1 MSPQIEQ
8 TFLKSSLKVFRQYKA
23 LAEKAIDQL
32 SDEQVLRKPNDS
44 SNSIALI
51 VHHMSGNM
59 LSRFTDFLTTDGE
72 KPWRNRDLEFED
84 SYPDKKTMMA
94 AWEKGWK
101 QVFDTVESLTEE
113 DLSKTIYIRSEGQSV
128 VDALQRQ
135 IAHYANHVGQI
146 LYQAKI
152 LKGDDFKS
160 LTIPKGK
167 SEEFNNRGMK

>member
-1 MSPQIEQ
+1 MSTTIEQ
-8 TFLKSSLKVFRQYKA
+8 TFLTSSLKIFSQYKS

-32 SDEQVLRKPNDS
+32 SDEQVLQKPNEA

-51 VHHMSGNM
+51 VHHLSGNM
-59 LSRFTDFLTTDGE
+59 ISRFTDFLTTDGE
-72 KPWRNRDLEFED
+72 KPWRNRDVEFEEA
-84 SYPDKKTMMA
+84 YPDKKAMMA

-101 QVFDTVESLTEE
+101 CVFDTIENLKEE
-113 DLSKTIYIRSEGQSV
+113 DLSKTIYIRKEGQTV
-128 VDALQRQ
+128 LDALQRQ

-152 LKGDDFKS
+152 LKGSEFNS

-167 SEEFNNRGMK
+167 SEEFNKKF

>member
-1 MSPQIEQ
+1 
-8 TFLKSSLKVFRQYKA
+8 
-23 LAEKAIDQL
+23 
-32 SDEQVLRKPNDS
+32 
-44 SNSIALI
+44 
-51 VHHMSGNM
+51 
-59 LSRFTDFLTTDGE
+59 
-72 KPWRNRDLEFED
+72 
-84 SYPDKKTMMA
+84 MMA